1 MLQQQQQQQ
10 PLSSYQQPQQYQAF
24 PAARQ
29 QQYQAW
35 QQPQQQYAPRQQ
47 QQQQQQQQYQYH
59 QPEQHLQLQS
69 YPTQQQL
76 AMQPVFA
83 YDGRGC
89 YTPAGYTLTPM
100 LAATTTAASEVS
112 DGQCVYYQYADED
125 YVNSVNYYDQSTGDM
140 CAMGLVYVAYKDNN
154 SNYDGAQSYALTEQ
168 SNRSHRQRG
177 MRQRTLLQQQQQQQK
192 GSEECGSNISWRAER
207 PSPLPPQSQSTTE
220 RSSSEFQLRF
230 PTTTTAILIANSR

>member
-1 MLQQQQQQQ
+1 MLQQQQQQ
-10 PLSSYQQPQQYQAF
+10 PPSSYQQPQQYQAF
-24 PAARQ
+24 PTARQ

-47 QQQQQQQQYQYH
+47 QQHQQQQQQYQYH

-89 YTPAGYTLTPM
+89 YTPAGYTLTPV
-100 LAATTTAASEVS
+100 LAATTTTTAAAAASDVS

-177 MRQRTLLQQQQQQQK
+177 MRQRTLLQVEMAGASAN
-192 GSEECGSNISWRAER
+192 GSA
-207 PSPLPPQSQSTTE
+207 
-220 RSSSEFQLRF
+220 
-230 PTTTTAILIANSR
+230 TTAIAMRRQN